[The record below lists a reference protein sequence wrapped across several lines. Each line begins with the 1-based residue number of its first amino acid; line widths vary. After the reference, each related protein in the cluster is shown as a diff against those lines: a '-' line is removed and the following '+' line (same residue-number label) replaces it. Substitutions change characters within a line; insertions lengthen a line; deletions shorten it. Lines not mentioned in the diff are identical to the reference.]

1 MSLDQIEAA
10 LTTLAKT
17 RELSTLLVDIER
29 LPGSFTADF
38 WDLNAF
44 KNRRIHADL
53 VTEWPSTLCF
63 ASLWYGPKPEGLP
76 RREFHATWDG
86 GADAMHEAAFR
97 LYDAADIV
105 VTYNGVG
112 FDNKHFASGWIE
124 RGLGRPSRW
133 VDVDLLKVARGA
145 FGWESKT
152 LDSVCKRLGL
162 EPKNDKYEVDV
173 ARAAA
178 AGDPAAQRR
187 IKRYNVNDV
196 DIMVPVYERLLPH
209 IKSHPHVAPSVGL
222 EKPTCPRCGST
233 DVKRTGTYSPG
244 VYNYLSYKC
253 NACTGPFRTEYQS
266 RGPSVRAL

>member
-1 MSLDQIEAA
+1 MIADLAP
-10 LTTLAKT
+10 LAKT

-29 LPGSFTADF
+29 LPGRFSADF

-63 ASLWYGPKPEGLP
+63 ASLWYGPKPDGLP
-76 RREFHATWDG
+76 RREFHATWNG

-105 VTYNGVG
+105 ITYNGVN

-124 RGLGRPSRW
+124 RGMGRPSTW
-133 VDVDLLKVARGA
+133 KDVDLLRVARSA
-145 FGWESKT
+145 LGWESKT

-162 EPKNDKYEVDV
+162 EPKNDKYDPAV

-178 AGDPAAQRR
+178 AGDKPSQRR
-187 IKRYNVNDV
+187 IRRYNVNDV
-196 DIMVPVYERLLPH
+196 DIMVPVYEHLLPLV
-209 IKSHPHVAPSVGL
+209 KSHPHVAPSIGL
-222 EKPTCPRCGST
+222 ERPACPRCGSV
-233 DVKRTGTYSPG
+233 DVARTGTYSPG
-244 VYNYLSYKC
+244 VFNYPEYRC
-253 NACTGPFRTEYQS
+253 NTCLGPWKATYES